1 MDRPRIL
8 READHARRNSLV
20 QTEIAEARAELA
32 AVHQRLERAEAQR
45 AEIEGHD
52 WEYLLGATGLANH
65 DVTLGRLSFALGAI
79 TMLVA
84 LGWGGAVLWRQRA
97 GRQAP

>member
-1 MDRPRIL
+1 M
-8 READHARRNSLV
+8 S
-20 QTEIAEARAELA
+20 LA
-32 AVHQRLERAEAQR
+32 ALIH
-45 AEIEGHD
+45 
-52 WEYLLGATGLANH
+52 H

-84 LGWGGAVLWRQRA
+84 LGWGGALLWHQRA